1 MSDRLNFAELEVFG
15 TNGTVISPVGC
26 STYTNPSYPCSR
38 VYDNDLAS
46 FVLLWFT
53 SQNYTWI
60 DVDLGANYDI
70 ESLRLTS
77 RAHGGGY
84 IYPGKLT
91 GMDCFRIGSIGRL
104 YESDMSA
111 LVGVVRDVLEKMDVA
126 LPIKQLTVE

>member
-1 MSDRLNFAELEVFG
+1 MAEMGFSAYVPDAHRGCVINTFVFPDDANFNFTEFYEGLAERGMV
-15 TNGTVISPVGC
+15 
-26 STYTNPSYPCSR
+26 
-38 VYDNDLAS
+38 
-46 FVLLWFT
+46 
-53 SQNYTWI
+53 
-60 DVDLGANYDI
+60 
-70 ESLRLTS
+70 
-77 RAHGGGY
+77 